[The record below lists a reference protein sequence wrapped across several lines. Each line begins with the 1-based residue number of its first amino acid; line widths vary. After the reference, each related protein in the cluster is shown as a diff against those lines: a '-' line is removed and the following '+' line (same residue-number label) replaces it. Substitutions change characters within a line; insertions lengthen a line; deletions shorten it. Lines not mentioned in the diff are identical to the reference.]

1 MNAFR
6 RLFVGG
12 ICLAV
17 GWASSPAISA
27 DIKGDLEQGKD
38 VYEEICFSCHGDKG
52 DGKGPSF
59 RNTMPYP
66 QVFAN
71 PNYMKRLTP
80 QYMFDVV
87 KYAKLAVIKEEKQT
101 GKYDVLPMP
110 GFEDSLEDEEIR
122 GLIAYEKFL
131 RTRKWNAPKGE
142 GSEFTQAEMKEYFDG
157 ACAECHGPKGK
168 GNGDKAVGKQDP
180 DKPFVSVAQPAPAD
194 QTDPLLMARFND
206 EFIFWLIK
214 KGRIAATE
222 EKDFDIMKPY
232 GHVMSDEEIWSV
244 VRYIWETYIDKKK

>member
-12 ICLAV
+12 IFLAV
-17 GWASSPAISA
+17 GWAASPAISA
-27 DIKGDLEQGKD
+27 EIKGDLEQGKD
-38 VYEEICFSCHGDKG
+38 VYEEICFSCHGARG

-87 KYAKLAVIKEEKQT
+87 KFGKLAVIKGEKQT

-110 GFEDSLEDEEIR
+110 GFEDSLEDGEIR

-131 RTRKWNAPKGE
+131 LTGKWNPPK
-142 GSEFTQAEMKEYFDG
+142 GSEFTQADMKEYFDG

-180 DKPFVSVAQPAPAD
+180 GKPFVSVAQPAPAD

-214 KGRIAATE
+214 KGRIAVTE
-222 EKDFDIMKPY
+222 EKNFDIMKPY

-244 VRYIWETYIDKKK
+244 VRYVWETYIEKKK